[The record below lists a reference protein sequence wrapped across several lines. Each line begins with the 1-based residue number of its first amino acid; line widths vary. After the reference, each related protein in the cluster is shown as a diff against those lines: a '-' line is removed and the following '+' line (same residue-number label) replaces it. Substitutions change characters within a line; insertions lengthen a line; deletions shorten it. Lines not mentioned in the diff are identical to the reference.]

1 MIAFFNSAASWFLG
15 TKAGRVMAM
24 IAAGVLA
31 IATFGWTM
39 RRRGAADEHARQV
52 EADRAAIQRAD
63 LAERAYRND
72 GGAAERLRRGE
83 F

>member
-1 MIAFFNSAASWFLG
+1 MIFLSGVATWFLG
-15 TKAGRVMAM
+15 TKPGRVMAL

-31 IATFGWTM
+31 IVTFGWTM
-39 RRRGAADEHARQV
+39 RRRGAADEHARQA

-63 LAERAYRND
+63 LAERAYRGD

>member
-1 MIAFFNSAASWFLG
+1 MIFLSSTAAWFLG
-15 TKAGRVMAM
+15 TKPGRVMAM
-24 IAAGVLA
+24 IAAALLA

-39 RRRGAADEHARQV
+39 RRRGAADEYAKQA

-63 LAERAYRND
+63 LAGRDYHRD

>member
-1 MIAFFNSAASWFLG
+1 MIAFIGSATAWVMG
-15 TKAGRVMAM
+15 TKAGRVMAL

-39 RRRGAADEHARQV
+39 RRRGAADEHARQA

-63 LAERAYRND
+63 VAERDFHRD